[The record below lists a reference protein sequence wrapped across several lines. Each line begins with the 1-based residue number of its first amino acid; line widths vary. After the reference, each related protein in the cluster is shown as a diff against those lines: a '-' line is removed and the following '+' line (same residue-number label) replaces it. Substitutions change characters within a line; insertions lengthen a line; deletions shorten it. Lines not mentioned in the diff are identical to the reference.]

1 MTWLDNWKDAPESGK
16 LSKQTFT
23 SFKHSS
29 VALMRIVNYLTE
41 TCGFEYVLTSFL
53 QNDPLEHHF
62 GLYRMM
68 AGGHYHITYCQILE
82 TEHRLKLAS
91 ILKLFN
97 TTGTP
102 EIGLKEFLASFSSSV
117 KEHSDSNLNLTDYII
132 ELKDISFI
140 QLDLTTLQSLAFVAG
155 YTVHSY
161 FKHSK
166 CEACL
171 KVLSEPK
178 TFEFEETT
186 ESKFVLISL
195 LDRGS
200 LTWPS
205 DRVLEAT
212 IYLWRIFVKIE
223 QHPTL
228 MGNLIAGPSRTILI
242 QLALHF
248 IAENESEDWR
258 EKCLVCKRL
267 GWDVLQILL
276 KSTTNCLLSNKVK
289 NVNALIRSR
298 GEDKRKLKK
307 FKIA

>member
-1 MTWLDNWKDAPESGK
+1 M
-16 LSKQTFT
+16 
-23 SFKHSS
+23 
-29 VALMRIVNYLTE
+29 
-41 TCGFEYVLTSFL
+41 
-53 QNDPLEHHF
+53 
-62 GLYRMM
+62 
-68 AGGHYHITYCQILE
+68 
-82 TEHRLKLAS
+82 
-91 ILKLFN
+91 
-97 TTGTP
+97 
-102 EIGLKEFLASFSSSV
+102 
-117 KEHSDSNLNLTDYII
+117 
-132 ELKDISFI
+132 
-140 QLDLTTLQSLAFVAG
+140 TTLQSLAFVAG
-155 YTVHSY
+155 YAVHSY

-171 KVLSEPK
+171 KALSEPK

-186 ESKFVLISL
+186 ERKFVLISL
-195 LDRGS
+195 LDRES

-205 DRVLEAT
+205 DRVFEAT

-228 MGNLIAGPSRTILI
+228 MGNSITGPSRTILI
-242 QLALHF
+242 QFALHF

-298 GEDKRKLKK
+298 GEDKRKLNK